1 MTNSDKEKISTLAS
15 HILFD
20 YATSLKSDD
29 EFKSFIQA
37 VDRLTK
43 GCLSACK
50 VLVVVQNLFK
60 EFNKQEKIAN
70 ENQ

>member
-1 MTNSDKEKISTLAS
+1 MTIADKEKISSLAS

-29 EFKSFIQA
+29 EFKTLIQA

-43 GCLSACK
+43 GCLSACHTLLTAK
-50 VLVVVQNLFK
+50 LLLK
-60 EFNKQEKIAN
+60 EHNAQEKKSL
-70 ENQ
+70 

>member
-1 MTNSDKEKISTLAS
+1 MTNADKEKVSSLAS

-29 EFKSFIQA
+29 EFKAFIQA

-43 GCLSACK
+43 GCLSACHTLLTAK
-50 VLVVVQNLFK
+50 LLLK
-60 EFNKQEKIAN
+60 EHNEM
-70 ENQ
+70 ENQSV

>member
-1 MTNSDKEKISTLAS
+1 MTNADKEKISSLAS

-43 GCLSACK
+43 GCLSACHTILTAK
-50 VLVVVQNLFK
+50 LLLK
-60 EFNKQEKIAN
+60 EKNEMEKSHD
-70 ENQ
+70 

>member
-1 MTNSDKEKISTLAS
+1 MTNADKEKVSSLAS

-29 EFKSFIQA
+29 EFKTLIQA

-43 GCLSACK
+43 GCLSACHTILTAK
-50 VLVVVQNLFK
+50 LLLKEQN
-60 EFNKQEKIAN
+60 EQEKKSL
-70 ENQ
+70 